1 MKIAMLGS
9 KGIPALF
16 GGIERHVEEIS
27 VRLAKKG
34 HSVTVFGRK
43 SFSRSGKF
51 NNVDIRILPSIQT
64 KNLDTATNSLF
75 STLAAIAGDFDIIHY
90 HGIGPSI
97 FCPLARI
104 SNKKIV
110 STIHAPDYRQ
120 VKWGRFASYMLKVG
134 EKQAVLKSDA
144 AIAVSKIMLKKLN
157 EKYRKGIHYIP
168 NGANI
173 YGRGNFP
180 LQNEFRL
187 ESGEYILAV
196 GRFIFEKGFHTLIE
210 AFRMIDTEKK
220 LVIVGDETGPDEY
233 TKSLIKEA
241 CDRVIF
247 TGFLTGAGLN
257 RLYANC
263 FLYVL
268 PSLVEGLPI
277 SLIEAMSFAK
287 PVLVSDI
294 PENLEV
300 TGDMGVIFKRDDT
313 EDLRKKLK
321 QMLEIEEKEREKMGD
336 RCLAKVKECY
346 NWELIADQL
355 EELYL
360 KIKK

>member
-27 VRLAKKG
+27 VRLARKG

-43 SFSRSGKF
+43 SFSRNGKYH
-51 NNVDIRILPSIQT
+51 NVDTRVLPSIQT

-75 STLAAIAGDFDIIHY
+75 STLAVITGNFDIIHY
-90 HGIGPSI
+90 HGIGPSL

-120 VKWGRFASYMLKVG
+120 VKWGKLASYMLKIG

-144 AIAVSKIMLKKLN
+144 AIAVSKIMLKELN
-157 EKYRKGIHYIP
+157 KKYSRGIHYIP

-173 YGRGNFP
+173 YDSGDFP
-180 LQNEFRL
+180 LQNEFGL
-187 ESGEYILAV
+187 ESGGYILAV
-196 GRFIFEKGFHTLIE
+196 GRFIVEKGFHTLIE
-210 AFRMIDTEKK
+210 AFSKIDTEKK

-233 TKSLIKEA
+233 TKSLINEA
-241 CDRVIF
+241 GDRVIF
-247 TGFLTGAGLN
+247 TGFLTGTELN

-287 PVLVSDI
+287 PVIVSDI

-300 TGDMGVIFKRDDT
+300 TEDMGVIFRRDDRR
-313 EDLRKKLK
+313 DLREKLE
-321 QMLEIEEKEREKMGD
+321 QMLELEEEEREEMGG

-346 NWELIADQL
+346 NWELITNQL